1 MGPKHRP
8 KPAEWSLE
16 KAKRDSAKSSGFDEA
31 PPKLPAPKD
40 RRAEAK
46 SGKKGK

>member
-8 KPAEWSLE
+8 KPAQWSLD
-16 KAKRDSAKSSGFDEA
+16 KAKRESAKSSGFDEA

-40 RRAEAK
+40 RRSEGKFEKKAK
-46 SGKKGK
+46 